1 MSKKLLIEVYYD
13 ESTLDC
19 YTVFIQEDDDLY
31 VCAMGKDGKGF
42 NQFLDSC
49 NMSERHSFKYK
60 KGSHLG
66 KKIGWNSLSDET
78 KKAIFA
84 RAL

>member
-1 MSKKLLIEVYYD
+1 MSKKLLIEVYYKPD
-13 ESTLDC
+13 TLDC
-19 YTVFIQEDDDLY
+19 YTVFIQEDNELTVY
-31 VCAMGKDGKGF
+31 AMSEGGIGF
-42 NQFLDSC
+42 NQFLDGC
-49 NMSERHSFKYK
+49 EMSERHIFKYK

-66 KKIGWNSLSDET
+66 KKMSWNDLSQET